1 MLKLRSGKELI
12 ELPNKKRK
20 RKLLRQKE
28 SSTKKPAN
36 YLQRNPQKP
45 EVVSKPQRK
54 TELSKRRRTWSLST
68 NEKKLLELKYTK
80 GPTAYGSIKNL
91 QKSTKLKPSKVKLF
105 LEGKNAHTK
114 HKKYR
119 KRFPTLKVIAYDIN
133 EIWSLDLA
141 YVDKLAKENKDVKYL
156 LVAVDCLSR
165 YLRVEPLKSKY
176 ATTTADAFKKMIK
189 NKQPKKVWVDAGTE
203 FKGSFST
210 LCQKN
215 DIEVYKT
222 FSEKKSAFAER
233 NIRSLK
239 NLIYKYL
246 EDKWTYSYFNQLQ
259 SFVQT
264 INSRVNRVTKLAPNK
279 VTKKD
284 VPYLI
289 SLIFNDS
296 SKLVRRPKFYV
307 GDFVRISKADFPFR
321 KGYKQTFTN
330 EVFEIY
336 DIPTTNPPTYSLIG
350 ASQEPVKGKFYELEL
365 VKVRDS
371 SSEIT
376 KHE

>member
-1 MLKLRSGKELI
+1 M
-12 ELPNKKRK
+12 
-20 RKLLRQKE
+20 
-28 SSTKKPAN
+28 
-36 YLQRNPQKP
+36 
-45 EVVSKPQRK
+45 VSKVRRK
-54 TELSKRRRTWSLST
+54 TELSKRRRTGSLSK

-80 GPTAYGSIKNL
+80 GPAAYGSVKNL
-91 QKSTKLKPSKVKLF
+91 QIITNLKPSKVKLV

-119 KRFPTLKVIAYDIN
+119 KKFPTLKVIAFDVN

-141 YVDKLAKENKDVKYL
+141 HVDKLAKENKDVKYL

-165 YLRVEPLKSKY
+165 YPLKSKY
-176 ATTTADAFKKMIK
+176 ATTIADAFKKMIR
-189 NKQPKKVWVDAGTE
+189 NKRPKKVWVDAGTE

-215 DIEVYKT
+215 EIEVYKT

-246 EDKWTYSYFNQLQ
+246 EDKWTFSYINQLQ
-259 SFVQT
+259 SFVRT

-289 SLIFNDS
+289 SLFFNDS
-296 SKLVRRPKFYV
+296 AILVRRPKFYV
-307 GDFVRISKADFPFR
+307 GDFVRKSKADLPFR
-321 KGYKQTFTN
+321 KRYKQTFTN
-330 EVFEIY
+330 EFFEIY
-336 DIPTTNPPTYSLIG
+336 DIPTTNPPTYSLID
-350 ASQEPVKGKFYELEL
+350 ASQDPVKGKFYELEL
-365 VKVRDS
+365 LKVRDN

>member
-1 MLKLRSGKELI
+1 M
-12 ELPNKKRK
+12 
-20 RKLLRQKE
+20 RQKE

-36 YLQRNPQKP
+36 YLQRNPQTP
-45 EVVSKPQRK
+45 EVVSKLQRK
-54 TELSKRRRTWSLST
+54 TELSKRRRTGSLST
-68 NEKKLLELKYTK
+68 NEKKLLELKNTK
-80 GPTAYGSIKNL
+80 GPAAYGSIKNL
-91 QKSTKLKPSKVKLF
+91 QKSTKSKPSKVKLIV
-105 LEGKNAHTK
+105 EGKNAHTK

-176 ATTTADAFKKMIK
+176 ATSTADAFKKMIQSK
-189 NKQPKKVWVDAGTE
+189 RPKKVWIDAGTE

-210 LCQKN
+210 LCLKN
-215 DIEVYKT
+215 EIEVYKT
-222 FSEKKSAFAER
+222 FSEKKSAFAEK

-246 EDKWTYSYFNQLQ
+246 EDKWTYSYINQLQ

-264 INSRVNRVTKLAPNK
+264 INSGVNRVTKLAPNK

-289 SLIFNDS
+289 SLIFDAS
-296 SKLVRRPKFYV
+296 TKLVRRPKLYV
-307 GDFVRISKADFPFR
+307 GDFVRISKADHSFR

-330 EVFEIY
+330 KVLRFTIHLQQTPQL
-336 DIPTTNPPTYSLIG
+336 IVSLTQPK
-350 ASQEPVKGKFYELEL
+350 SQSKENFM
-365 VKVRDS
+365 S
-371 SSEIT
+371 
-376 KHE
+376 

>member
-1 MLKLRSGKELI
+1 M
-12 ELPNKKRK
+12 
-20 RKLLRQKE
+20 
-28 SSTKKPAN
+28 
-36 YLQRNPQKP
+36 
-45 EVVSKPQRK
+45 
-54 TELSKRRRTWSLST
+54 
-68 NEKKLLELKYTK
+68 LELKYTK

-189 NKQPKKVWVDAGTE
+189 HKQPKKVWVDAGTE

-222 FSEKKSAFAER
+222 FSEEKSAFAER

-246 EDKWTYSYFNQLQ
+246 EDKWTYSYINQLQ
-259 SFVQT
+259 SFVPA

-307 GDFVRISKADFPFR
+307 GDFVRISKADLPFR

-336 DIPTTNPPTYSLIG
+336 DIPTTNPPTYSLID

-365 VKVRDS
+365 VKVRDN

>member
-1 MLKLRSGKELI
+1 M
-12 ELPNKKRK
+12 
-20 RKLLRQKE
+20 
-28 SSTKKPAN
+28 
-36 YLQRNPQKP
+36 
-45 EVVSKPQRK
+45 
-54 TELSKRRRTWSLST
+54 
-68 NEKKLLELKYTK
+68 
-80 GPTAYGSIKNL
+80 
-91 QKSTKLKPSKVKLF
+91 KLF
-105 LEGKNAHTK
+105 LEGKNSHTK

-119 KRFPTLKVIAYDIN
+119 KRFPTLKVIAYNIN

-141 YVDKLAKENKDVKYL
+141 YVDKLAKENKDERYL

-189 NKQPKKVWVDAGTE
+189 SKRPKNVWVDAGTE

-215 DIEVYKT
+215 EIEVYKT
-222 FSEKKSAFAER
+222 LSEKKSAFAER

-239 NLIYKYL
+239 NLIYKYF
-246 EDKWTYSYFNQLQ
+246 EDKWTYSYINQLQ

-264 INSRVNRVTKLAPNK
+264 INSRVNRVTKMAPNK

-289 SLIFNDS
+289 SLIFNTS
-296 SKLVRRPKFYV
+296 AKLVRRPKFYV
-307 GDFVRISKADFPFR
+307 GDFVRISKADLPFR
-321 KGYKQTFTN
+321 TGYKQTFTN

-336 DIPTTNPPTYSLIG
+336 DIPTRNPPTYSLLD
-350 ASQEPVKGKFYELEL
+350 ATQEPVKGKFNELEL
-365 VKVRDS
+365 VKIRDN